1 MNNMLDY
8 IEEYGDFSFK
18 EKAFNEVDT
27 LYFRSLL
34 IQILKI
40 LRISRAC
47 RF

>member
-18 EKAFNEVDT
+18 EKAYIFAAC
-27 LYFRSLL
+27 LY
-34 IQILKI
+34 
-40 LRISRAC
+40 